1 MSTATDAQEVA
12 DALAITLDRQDPHGA
27 PWCPPND
34 GVVLRRWVS
43 SRDANL
49 GGGIRRAVRLAHLM
63 AVADGRSYMDFLY
76 VRLTALRARQFRS
89 QLQAAAVGGRL
100 PASIAGLTDAGVA
113 IRSPVPAAAQDGPP
127 HFEIDFM
134 QMPRLAALLD
144 FLHNALGFAA
154 VDDLLS
160 PLVRSRSPDRASDV
174 ARSLHSALN
183 AWLGARLESATHL
196 QQARKMRAFLGR
208 QGRVDA
214 GAIGNETILQFWMSN
229 AIAGDGETVDGFR
242 LFTSAASAML
252 RYRQALRDAAAE
264 SQLEASLGA
273 GHDAIGDVA
282 HDGSAEPDAVADV
295 WQSPLRAL
303 CSPPANRVKWLT
315 RKEQASLRSFLGGP
329 SVDDDEQDEPTQADG
344 LIGWQGGLAGDERFG
359 LEFCLTLLRADV
371 FGAAQASIVARL
383 RKRSVPDVAIE
394 QAMALLTPASY
405 TECATRY
412 SDVEAQLHL
421 ESLAALATLMESG
434 AAEAAIL
441 LNHHGGREAVV
452 AVVGSA
458 AGDAPPGDP
467 DDDVAGAVY
476 RLVTPVLRAAIA
488 DPSLVPAG
496 TAREL
501 VLRARASARRV
512 NRNGFRREEL
522 EDAAAHD
529 ALRASVGTAVDVIR
543 ELQRLSGPLSGAA
556 LAANLAVDR
565 SHFLATFQKIYL
577 DNAQP

>member
-27 PWCPPND
+27 PWCPSND

-43 SRDANL
+43 SRDARL

-76 VRLTALRARQFRS
+76 VRLTALRTRQFRS
-89 QLQAAAVGGRL
+89 QLQAATAEGRL
-100 PASIAGLTDAGVA
+100 PPSIAGLTDAGVA
-113 IRSPVPAAAQDGPP
+113 IRSPVAAAAQGGAP

-144 FLHNALGFAA
+144 FLHNALGFAV

-160 PLVRSRSPDRASDV
+160 PLLRSRSPDRATDV

-196 QQARKMRAFLGR
+196 QQARKMRAFLGG
-208 QGRVDA
+208 QGLVNA
-214 GAIGNETILQFWMSN
+214 EAVGNETILRFWMSN
-229 AIAGDGETVDGFR
+229 AMAGDGETVDGFR

-282 HDGSAEPDAVADV
+282 LDGSAEPDAVADA

-329 SVDDDEQDEPTQADG
+329 SVDDGEEGEPTQADG
-344 LIGWQGGLAGDERFG
+344 LVGWQGGLTGDERFG

-394 QAMALLTPASY
+394 QAMAPLASASY
-405 TECATRY
+405 AECAARY

-434 AAEAAIL
+434 SAEAAIL
-441 LNHHGGREAVV
+441 LSHHGGREAVV
-452 AVVGSA
+452 AVVGPA

-467 DDDVAGAVY
+467 DDDIAGALY
-476 RLVTPVLRAAIA
+476 RLVAPALRAAIA

-501 VLRARASARRV
+501 VQQARASARKV

-522 EDAAAHD
+522 EDAAALD
-529 ALRASVGTAVDVIR
+529 ALRTSVGTAVDVIR

-565 SHFLATFQKIYL
+565 SRFLSTFQKIYL